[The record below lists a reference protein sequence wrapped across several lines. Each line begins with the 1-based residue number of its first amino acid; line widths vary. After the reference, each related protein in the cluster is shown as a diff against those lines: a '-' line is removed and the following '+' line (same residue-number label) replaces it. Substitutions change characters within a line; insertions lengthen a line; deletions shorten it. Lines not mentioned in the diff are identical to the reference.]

1 MPLLVRGRGGGR
13 ILTGCVAG
21 GNISKRM
28 VVWREDGACESSE
41 EGEFPLGNGYV
52 GVQNPS
58 GSEGRDGKETP
69 SYRQ

>member
-1 MPLLVRGRGGGR
+1 M
-13 ILTGCVAG
+13 
-21 GNISKRM
+21 
-28 VVWREDGACESSE
+28 WREDGACESSE